1 MTVSVGQFYRHF
13 GENVVGRT
21 GDGMCVVIRLPTY
34 AVHMRLLSRR
44 GSYICR
50 RKERCRR
57 TVVSH
62 LGWRGRGQ

>member
-1 MTVSVGQFYRHF
+1 MIVSVGQFYRQF
-13 GENVVGRT
+13 GENVVRCSV
-21 GDGMCVVIRLPTY
+21 DGMCGVIRVATR
-34 AVHMRLLSRR
+34 AVHVRLLSRR

-62 LGWRGRGQ
+62 LGWWGRGQ